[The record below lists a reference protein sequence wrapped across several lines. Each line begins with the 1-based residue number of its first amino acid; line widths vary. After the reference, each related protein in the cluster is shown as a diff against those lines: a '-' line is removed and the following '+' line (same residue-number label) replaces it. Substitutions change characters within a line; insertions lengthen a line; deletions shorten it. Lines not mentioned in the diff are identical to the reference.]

1 MFLKPRTTQLNPRG
15 IVYKRYTD
23 TKTSET
29 TLNDD
34 IKEYNVKIGTFDTNN
49 YVKFKEFDYIIT
61 SKIDI
66 AEVQYMKGLMSE
78 EITFDIQY
86 TNDDLGVLHND
97 DLVIIEN
104 RLYQVENPQK
114 LIRRLP
120 RPYYTY
126 VATLKSIQ

>member
-34 IKEYNVKIGTFDTNN
+34 LKEYNVKIGTFDTNN

-120 RPYYTY
+120 RLYYTY

>member
-1 MFLKPRTTQLNPRG
+1 MFMKPRTTQLNPKG

-23 TKTSET
+23 TKTSKT
-29 TLNDD
+29 TLTEDLKKYD
-34 IKEYNVKIGTFDTNN
+34 VKIGVYDTNN
-49 YVKFKEFDYIIT
+49 YVRYMEFDYMIT

-66 AEVQYMKGLMSE
+66 SEVQYLKGLMSE

-86 TNDDLGVLHND
+86 TSDKLGVLHND